1 MTNIETLTNVIT
13 QQIELL
19 EKLDATLDQEHMIL
33 ANNQYEKLEGILH
46 SKLALL
52 EELRTLEIKQLEL
65 TQALTEPNPKTP
77 MTLKSLIVQ
86 LGLDTPSPLSSLE
99 EQLSLLANKCSDQ
112 NKINGIMI
120 HSRRRVNQRFIQLL
134 QNQVEPSQ
142 TATYGRNGETAAS
155 SVAATSVQA

>member
-134 QNQVEPSQ
+134 QNQVEPQ
-142 TATYGRNGETAAS
+142 T
-155 SVAATSVQA
+155 